1 MRTVNPKMYILAGVL
16 AILVLALSGCAAP
29 AAPAAPAATAE
40 ETAAA
45 EATTAEATEEA
56 TAEAP
61 AAEAT
66 EEPTAEAPA
75 AEASA
80 PVKVRLVY
88 GVKGDGFYVT
98 MEKGARAKAEE
109 LGVDFNADGPAQ
121 FDATLQRPI
130 LDATVA
136 QQPSAICIAATDKQ
150 AFIEPLRAASDAGI
164 NVISVDTFIGDT
176 AGDYTTG
183 DVTFPLSYIGSD
195 NVEGGRVACQAVI
208 DAMGGAGKM
217 YIQNVRPGISTTDQR
232 EQGCKEAI
240 DATGGK
246 VELVGVDY
254 NDDSAAKAA
263 EQTAAVLQRVPDLSG
278 VFGANLFSA
287 EGASQAVKNAG
298 LTGTVKVAAF
308 DAPEAAIEDL
318 RNEVVDIVIAQHPYE
333 MGQKCIEYAVAAANG
348 DTASIDK
355 RWPTGYTIITRDNVD
370 TEEAQQSIY
379 SAE

>member
-61 AAEAT
+61 TAEAT
-66 EEPTAEAPA
+66 EEATAEAPA

-130 LDATVA
+130 LDAMVA

-150 AFIEPLRAASDAGI
+150 AFIEPMQ
-164 NVISVDTFIGDT
+164 
-176 AGDYTTG
+176 
-183 DVTFPLSYIGSD
+183 GS
-195 NVEGGRVACQAVI
+195 
-208 DAMGGAGKM
+208 
-217 YIQNVRPGISTTDQR
+217 
-232 EQGCKEAI
+232 
-240 DATGGK
+240 
-246 VELVGVDY
+246 L
-254 NDDSAAKAA
+254 
-263 EQTAAVLQRVPDLSG
+263 
-278 VFGANLFSA
+278 
-287 EGASQAVKNAG
+287 
-298 LTGTVKVAAF
+298 
-308 DAPEAAIEDL
+308 
-318 RNEVVDIVIAQHPYE
+318 
-333 MGQKCIEYAVAAANG
+333 
-348 DTASIDK
+348 
-355 RWPTGYTIITRDNVD
+355 
-370 TEEAQQSIY
+370 
-379 SAE
+379 